1 MTHLKNHYCKFYN
14 SQYKQV
20 KLQAPFTDE
29 PVLPYFKFMLSLDL
43 KCPTTA
49 PSFIVGF
56 KHAQTTTAA
65 KGILEL
71 HFSKMCDEYDNL

>member
-1 MTHLKNHYCKFYN
+1 
-14 SQYKQV
+14 
-20 KLQAPFTDE
+20 
-29 PVLPYFKFMLSLDL
+29 MLSLDL